1 MNLSPA
7 APNAG
12 PVLFY
17 ESQHY
22 YLSNFSAF
30 AIRWQDRLWMTSEH
44 AYQAAK
50 FLLNGDRDLAHEVGN
65 CLSAHDALMTARRLE
80 KEGKFPGWDDGLR
93 LETMASIV
101 QHKFDQHP
109 WIQRKLLETGD
120 RVLTEASHKDAFW
133 GWGPNGDGRNELGKI
148 WMTLRAAHRQ
158 NLAAKATLASAA

>member
-17 ESQHY
+17 ESHHY
-22 YLSNFSAF
+22 YLSNFAAF
-30 AIRWQDRLWMTSEH
+30 AVRWSGRLWMTSEH

-50 FLLNGDRDLAHEVGN
+50 FLLGGENDLAHEVGN
-65 CLSAHDALMTARRLE
+65 QLSAHDALMTARRFE
-80 KEGKFPGWDDGLR
+80 AEGKFPGWEEGFR
-93 LETMASIV
+93 LQTMADIV

-109 WIQRKLLETGD
+109 WIQKKLLETGD
-120 RVLTEASHKDAFW
+120 RVLTEASHKDPFW

-158 NLAAKATLASAA
+158 NLAAKASLASAA